1 MLCNPRSRLA
11 SVAVLSLFW
20 LFATGC
26 AGLRPNI
33 EAPQVRLAQ
42 VQLLSAGLLEQ
53 RFRLML
59 RVNNP
64 NDIAVPIKGIQYA
77 VRLADADFASGST
90 PKAFRIPAL
99 GEELVAV
106 DVSTNLL
113 ASAQHL
119 MTYLQSGPSSMN
131 YELSGKVQVDLPL
144 IGGIPF
150 AQSGQVP
157 LTMMR

>member
-1 MLCNPRSRLA
+1 MLCNPRSRFA
-11 SVAVLSLFW
+11 SVVVLSLFW

-59 RVNNP
+59 RVTNP
-64 NDIAVPIKGIQYA
+64 NEIAVPIKGMQYA
-77 VRLADADFASGST
+77 VKLADADFASGST
-90 PKAFRIPAL
+90 PQSFRIPAL
-99 GEELVAV
+99 GEELIAV

-119 MTYLQSGPSSMN
+119 LTFMQSGPSSLN
-131 YELSGKVQVDLPL
+131 YELTGKVQIDLPL

-150 AQSGQVP
+150 SQSGQVP
-157 LTMMR
+157 LTTTR